1 MEQSRFKYIFDTLI
15 DFGKFIWKNRH
26 GTPNF
31 LLLTV
36 FTPLISSSLLG
47 LFLKGEYNPDNGLN
61 LQFTFG
67 EIGTINLLIFIILVV
82 AFILALYFVNRGPF
96 DKEFNKLHS
105 DLAIINLRPIK
116 SFADFSALYN
126 RHDVRAYVETHKLLE
141 KQQII
146 KDPNSGHIRILGL
159 SGTGKTFLIKE
170 TFSKIID
177 TSKVFY
183 CDNINDSHFRFS
195 LDELCKTNSGATLIL
210 DNCPN
215 SIFLEII
222 HNYGHLIRVISL
234 HYDPN
239 DYQICSHYNL
249 LLMEDD
255 NNLNLTASIIEQNA
269 ERDIPE
275 NDKKLLIHHSGKIP
289 FMALLLTQA
298 YNKTSQIG
306 QIDNNVLISHLLDIK
321 GSNPEEQR
329 IAMRT
334 LSLCQPLDYNN
345 GTSDIAKYLINSK
358 RFTPII
364 NTSIDKEILFNDV
377 VKELGN
383 RTLIEKDSTYINV
396 RPQPLAIWLVGE
408 WIKEQG
414 QNLKYTIEELA
425 GQPEYLRKQ
434 ILETWARRLEFMQGN
449 SDAEELYADLMNI
462 ESGPF
467 ASEDMV
473 CSDFGSRLILAMSTV
488 NPVATSDCLFHILY
502 NKSIDW
508 LKQHLTNE
516 ARRHVVRAL
525 EKLCFHRKSYN
536 KASKLLGRLA
546 IAENESWANN
556 AKGQFLQLFHIYLA
570 GTEVSLTDRLNTL
583 VSLFDED
590 KTYRHLVIDAI
601 RGAFHYEDIHRM
613 LGAEKFGF
621 IKLKDYTP
629 TSLEINEYWNSLCD
643 CLTKWI
649 KEDCSLI
656 TPISNTVTSLTRAL
670 LKTKH
675 AYLLDK
681 LIVEIAP
688 TLNYDWPE
696 MHKSLRWAIH
706 YKWCTKEDE
715 ASILKWIKGLT
726 PKDIIEQIRG
736 DLEEIQLKGENIG
749 DYKHYEEVVKPHVDK
764 FIERNEHLGPN
775 LIKLCLERDAH
786 NLMWPFTP
794 LLAKAIPTEDIKNVS
809 QLILN
814 EIYKHDTTITS
825 PFVVN
830 LYTALPNSE
839 AVNTFTNQLYQKRY
853 LNIALPIWANNLKFG
868 LSKLDFIIEEYNK
881 QNITQEVLTNQ
892 YLRHI
897 TICSPNDIVQIL
909 QTIGAGIEGESSTLI
924 QYSFLSN
931 YWYYEELFNNDT
943 ILNMYKEVLLRYPI
957 ERSEYNN
964 YDYAR
969 QVIRVLEKTTDADF
983 ALKIHNKA
991 IDYLSKDLS
1000 HSEIRDIFPILLTK
1014 YRNTIWDSFSKAL
1027 VDLDNRPCI
1036 FWNLRYEIGAG
1047 FDFNEK
1053 SLFLGHNDDMKELC
1067 KKYPQNGPIVCA
1079 NLCPI
1084 FETPNLSQTD
1094 TFHPFLIWMI
1104 KEYGNSTRI
1113 LNELHSN
1120 MNTYSWT
1127 GSTIPLLE
1135 TQRRCFNHLMTIKDI
1150 SENARLWIKDCL
1162 VHLEEELQKEM
1173 KYEAYQKLA
1182 YEHE

>member
-1 MEQSRFKYIFDTLI
+1 MRGLNHYFDKIIELI
-15 DFGKFIWKNRH
+15 KFIWEHRYGNKNILAFRFYL
-26 GTPNF
+26 GTIG
-31 LLLTV
+31 LLLTGYGV
-36 FTPLISSSLLG
+36 AAYIDSTG
-47 LFLKGEYNPDNGLN
+47 KWAAYLN
-61 LQFTFG
+61 IG
-67 EIGTINLLIFIILVV
+67 EIGKCEVIIISILSFVFLV
-82 AFILALYFVNRGPF
+82 LLYFLNRKDFNTYYANELAKIARNQFLQSIIPLKPF
-96 DKEFNKLHS
+96 EDFCSFYNKHQV
-105 DLAIINLRPIK
+105 A
-116 SFADFSALYN
+116 
-126 RHDVRAYVETHKLLE
+126 AYIETAELSEKKAKLL
-141 KQQII
+141 
-146 KDPNSGHIRILGL
+146 DYNTGHVRILGL
-159 SGTGKTFLIKE
+159 SGMGKTFFVLESFKSLAN
-170 TFSKIID
+170 TD
-177 TSKVFY
+177 NVYY
-183 CDNINDSHFRFS
+183 CDSIYHHAFHSSLETLYTRADS
-195 LDELCKTNSGATLIL
+195 CTVIL

-215 SIFLEII
+215 NTFAKAINDFGTKIRFISI
-222 HNYGHLIRVISL
+222 Y
-234 HYDPN
+234 YDPS
-239 DYQICSHYNL
+239 DYQSAAPYGIL
-249 LLMEDD
+249 KIEDD
-255 NNLNLTASIIEQNA
+255 TNIITRIIEENA
-269 ERDIPE
+269 EKDIPE

-345 GTSDIAKYLINSK
+345 ATSDIAKYLINSK

-364 NTSIDKEILFNDV
+364 NTSIDKEILFNNV
-377 VKELGN
+377 VKELSN

-414 QNLKYTIEELA
+414 QNLKYTIAELA
-425 GQPEYLRKQ
+425 EQPEYLRKQ

-656 TPISNTVTSLTRAL
+656 TPISNTVTSFTRAL

-715 ASILKWIKGLT
+715 SSILKWIKGLA

-881 QNITQEVLTNQ
+881 QNITLEVLTNQ

-931 YWYYEELFNNDT
+931 YWYHEELFNNDT

-1014 YRNTIWDSFSKAL
+1014 YRNTIWDAFSKAL

-1067 KKYPQNGPIVCA
+1067 KKYPQTGPIVCA

-1094 TFHPFLIWMI
+1094 TFHPFFIWMI
-1104 KEYGNSTRI
+1104 KEYGNNTRI

-1127 GSTIPLLE
+1127 GSTIPLWE